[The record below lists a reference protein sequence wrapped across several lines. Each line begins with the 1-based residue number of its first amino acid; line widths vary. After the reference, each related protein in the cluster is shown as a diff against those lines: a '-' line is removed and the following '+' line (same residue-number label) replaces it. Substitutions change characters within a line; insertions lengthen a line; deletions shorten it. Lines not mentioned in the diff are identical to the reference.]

1 MRPVAMRALRRPPS
15 RPAAGAGRQ
24 TSGAALGGQFF
35 SDGSELRFLSLQD
48 APQLRVER
56 EAVVPLAAEPMGAH
70 LHAHLAQHVDDGGA
84 AGWLVVGEVGE
95 VGRGAAL

>member
-1 MRPVAMRALRRPPS
+1 
-15 RPAAGAGRQ
+15 
-24 TSGAALGGQFF
+24 
-35 SDGSELRFLSLQD
+35 
-48 APQLRVER
+48 VER